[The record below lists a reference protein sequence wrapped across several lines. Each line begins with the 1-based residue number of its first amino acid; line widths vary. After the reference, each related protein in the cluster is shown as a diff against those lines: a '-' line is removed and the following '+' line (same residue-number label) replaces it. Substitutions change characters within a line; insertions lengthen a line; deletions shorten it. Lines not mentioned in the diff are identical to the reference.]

1 MPKSRDEVKLF
12 VTDVDG
18 TLTDG
23 GIYYT
28 AQGEYMKRFNIRDG
42 MGLSLLRQSGV
53 DVAIMTGEET
63 EIVLRRAEKLQI
75 SHVFLGVKEKLP
87 ELRKLCQRLD
97 VSLKHVA
104 YVGDDV
110 NDLEPMK
117 EVGVSFAVA
126 DADSRVLE
134 AASVRLSKRGG
145 EGAVREAVEW
155 ILNRNERAPFSK

>member
-63 EIVLRRAEKLQI
+63 EIVLRRCKGEVAGIEEVMPKTGRI
-75 SHVFLGVKEKLP
+75 AKARG
-87 ELRKLCQRLD
+87 LCR
-97 VSLKHVA
+97 
-104 YVGDDV
+104 
-110 NDLEPMK
+110 
-117 EVGVSFAVA
+117 
-126 DADSRVLE
+126 
-134 AASVRLSKRGG
+134 
-145 EGAVREAVEW
+145 
-155 ILNRNERAPFSK
+155 

>member
-1 MPKSRDEVKLF
+1 MPQSRDEVKLF

>member
-1 MPKSRDEVKLF
+1 MPQSRDEVKLF

-75 SHVFLGVKEKLP
+75 SYVFLGVKEKLP